1 MTALTILSTPIRQFD
16 GLYSL
21 NDLHKAAGTNRK
33 HQPANFM
40 RLDTT
45 QELIAEIETAQI
57 CAVKTGEGNHFSDV
71 RSEDNHSSH
80 LRSGEIQYAEVQPAY
95 KIING
100 GVDRGTYGCR
110 ELVYAY
116 AMWISARFNLLVIRA
131 FDALYFKGGWQSDV
145 PFEVSNTDQFI
156 SPEQQGILFNLMAIR
171 FPEGKDRPYG
181 WSRFQRHFVVS
192 SYKNLPASKFA
203 EACCYIP
210 SMPDKEVKALP
221 TPDLS
226 TLIPRLEWT
235 QPDPINGINSVRD
248 YVAAE
253 NLIMELKTWADSLP
267 RDIGSPLR
275 GALNDLD
282 NLLVTGW
289 TEMNKAMNHFAQGM
303 NYLHRWQGRNVR

>member
-1 MTALTILSTPIRQFD
+1 MTALTLSFQETQFD
-16 GLYSL
+16 VVDCNGQPWLRSTQIGDALGYADQSSINRIFARNRDEFTDSMAASVKLTDPNGDLQETRIFSL
-21 NDLHKAAGTNRK
+21 RGCHLLSMFARTKVAKEFRK
-33 HQPANFM
+33 WVLDILDKEVSHQPLSNTEEFNH
-40 RLDTT
+40 
-45 QELIAEIETAQI
+45 
-57 CAVKTGEGNHFSDV
+57 GGNH
-71 RSEDNHSSH
+71 H
-80 LRSGEIQYAEVQPAY
+80 
-95 KIING
+95 
-100 GVDRGTYGCR
+100 T
-110 ELVYAY
+110 
-116 AMWISARFNLLVIRA
+116 
-131 FDALYFKGGWQSDV
+131 
-145 PFEVSNTDQFI
+145 TDTI
-156 SPEQQGILFNLMAIR
+156 TPEQQGILFNLMAIR
-171 FPEGKDRPYG
+171 FPDGRDRPYC
-181 WSRFQRHFVVS
+181 WSRFNRHFVVS

-203 EACCYIP
+203 EACIYIP

-221 TPDLS
+221 APDLS

-253 NLIMELKTWADSLP
+253 NLIMELKAWADSLP